1 MPYLD
6 HISEDN
12 FESNAL
18 AVFEQQYAKNLR
30 YRKWCDLLRR
40 NPKNVRSLEAI
51 PFFPVEQFKGHEIK
65 TGDWEAEAIF
75 SSSTTTGGTPS
86 LHHVKSIAAYDEVYL
101 AGFEREYGPI
111 ENWTV
116 LALLPSYLEREGS
129 SLVHMAAGLIRE
141 SASKESGFYLYNHSD
156 LMEVLVRL
164 KKEHRPTLLLGVTFA
179 LLDFAE
185 NVASDEFKI
194 GPQLHFPELH
204 IMETG
209 GMKGRRKELIR
220 EQVHAILRNSFPAS
234 ALDSEYGMTELL
246 SQAYLKN
253 SNVFSCPPWMRVYT
267 RDIADP
273 LDIPKQNGSRGALQ
287 IIDLANEH
295 TCAFLALSDQGRV
308 FENGT
313 FEVYGRLDNSEIRGC
328 NLMVSL

>member
-6 HISEDN
+6 HISEEN

-18 AVFEQQYAKNLR
+18 AVFERQYARNLR
-30 YRKWCDLLRR
+30 YRKWCDLLHR
-40 NPKNVRSLEAI
+40 NPKNVHSLEGI
-51 PFFPVEQFKGHEIK
+51 PFLPVEQFKEQEIK
-65 TGDWEAEAIF
+65 TGDWKSEAVF
-75 SSSTTTGGTPS
+75 SSSTTTGGIPS
-86 LHHVKSIAAYDEVYL
+86 LHYVKSVAAYDQIYL

-111 ENWTV
+111 KNWTI
-116 LALLPSYLEREGS
+116 LALLPSYLERDGS
-129 SLVHMAAGLIRE
+129 SLVHMAEGLIQASE
-141 SASKESGFYLYNHSD
+141 SDESGFYLYNHQD
-156 LMEVLVRL
+156 LIDVLIRL
-164 KKEHRPTLLLGVTFA
+164 KTEKRPTLLLGVTFA
-179 LLDFAE
+179 LLDFA
-185 NVASDEFKI
+185 DKI
-194 GPQLHFPELH
+194 ANDDFGIGSELHFQELH

-220 EQVHAILRNSFPAS
+220 PEVHAILRKSFPIT

-246 SQAYLKN
+246 SQAYLKGTD
-253 SNVFSCPPWMRVYT
+253 VFKCPPWMRVYT
-267 RDIADP
+267 REIADP
-273 LDIPKQNGSRGALQ
+273 LDVPKRNGSRGALQ

-295 TCAFLALSDQGRV
+295 TCSFLALSDQGRV